1 MKRITI
7 LLTILLLTAVVFAPK
22 IGADTAHAD
31 DGETLVKMSGTSDSD
46 GVYIDVVLLRNVGL
60 TALKLRLEYDETAL
74 TYVRAL
80 NWNEA
85 LKGLA
90 FTASGTDTEVDNVR
104 FVYGPGS
111 KNATTGM
118 LMRLYF
124 KLNDGAKAGTYK
136 VNLVCEDALTS
147 GNVDVPV
154 AVQAAR
160 ITVDGSSNV
169 QIDTEEPFAIDGKT
183 AGIVCACVAVVI
195 VFVVL
200 LAVKASKR

>member
-1 MKRITI
+1 M
-7 LLTILLLTAVVFAPK
+7 LLTAVVFAP
-22 IGADTAHAD
+22 IFGADTAHAD

-104 FVYGPGS
+104 FVYGP
-111 KNATTGM
+111 A
-118 LMRLYF
+118 
-124 KLNDGAKAGTYK
+124 AKTQPRACLCG
-136 VNLVCEDALTS
+136 CTS
-147 GNVDVPV
+147 N
-154 AVQAAR
+154 
-160 ITVDGSSNV
+160 
-169 QIDTEEPFAIDGKT
+169 
-183 AGIVCACVAVVI
+183 
-195 VFVVL
+195 
-200 LAVKASKR
+200 

>member
-1 MKRITI
+1 M
-7 LLTILLLTAVVFAPK
+7 FAP
-22 IGADTAHAD
+22 IFGADTAHAD

-60 TALKLRLEYDETAL
+60 TALKLRLEYDEAAL

-80 NWNEA
+80 
-85 LKGLA
+85 K
-90 FTASGTDTEVDNVR
+90 
-104 FVYGPGS
+104 
-111 KNATTGM
+111 
-118 LMRLYF
+118 RLYF

-154 AVQAAR
+154 TVQAAR

-169 QIDTEEPFAIDGKT
+169 QIDTEVPFAIDGKT

>member
-1 MKRITI
+1 M
-7 LLTILLLTAVVFAPK
+7 LLTAVVFAP
-22 IGADTAHAD
+22 IFGADTAHAD

-74 TYVRAL
+74 TYVCAL

-154 AVQAAR
+154 TVQAATALR
-160 ITVDGSSNV
+160 LPTTAIPTSFTWTATAKCGS
-169 QIDTEEPFAIDGKT
+169 
-183 AGIVCACVAVVI
+183 VCCPLTTSCCPSA
-195 VFVVL
+195 
-200 LAVKASKR
+200 R